1 MKRYAILA
9 TLAILALSFVIARA
23 ASQQNPVAQDQS
35 QPPQQTEKPPH
46 VDTEPDPAARNLE
59 KNILDAIKQDP
70 HMAYSRVTVHVT
82 ESEVVLT
89 GVVLTNT
96 AKDQAAQIATDH
108 AGGRK
113 VTNRIKVNPNTHP
126 GPGI

>member
-1 MKRYAILA
+1 MNSRTKLAIMAIL
-9 TLAILALSFVIARA
+9 TLLFAVTRAPARR
-23 ASQQNPVAQDQS
+23 D
-35 QPPQQTEKPPH
+35 PPQQGQKPPH
-46 VDTEPDPAARNLE
+46 VDAEPDPQARNLE
-59 KNILDAIKQDP
+59 KTIKDALKQDP

-82 ESEVVLT
+82 DSEVMLS

-113 VTNRIKVNPNTHP
+113 VNNKIKVNPNTHP

>member
-1 MKRYAILA
+1 MNSRTRLA
-9 TLAILALSFVIARA
+9 TLAILTLLFAVTRSPGRG
-23 ASQQNPVAQDQS
+23 D
-35 QPPQQTEKPPH
+35 PPQQAEKPPH
-46 VDTEPDPAARNLE
+46 VDAEPDPQARNLE
-59 KNILDAIKQDP
+59 RTITAAIKQDP
-70 HMAYSRVTVHVT
+70 HMAYSRVIVHVT
-82 ESEVVLT
+82 DSEVMLS

-113 VTNRIKVNPNTHP
+113 INNKIRVNPNTHP